1 MHGNSMKRKGTAV
14 KRITAMILMAILI
27 LSFTGCGKKSV
38 IDISVEGIGEYEVLQ
53 MPDNLVNYSKNDNVI
68 TITVKENG
76 DYDFVVQD
84 DEGQEYSFTL
94 KYDDGDAEAQ
104 TEDDISVNLS
114 IQ

>member
-14 KRITAMILMAILI
+14 KRISAMILMVILI

-84 DEGQEYSFTL
+84 EEGQEYSFTL
-94 KYDDGDAEAQ
+94 NYDDGDAEAQ